1 MDKQVSVLLIFYI
14 LSCSIASIP
23 ALGAM
28 SERGN
33 IVKEGWLW
41 LRGEYGKNF
50 KPRYFILMDDGPF
63 KGFIDVQ
70 ASLTQKPLI
79 NFFVEEYKIER
90 TEKFRANTF
99 IMRTFQ
105 QNMIIERIFSV
116 ESATERES
124 WVETLLSVSRKVR
137 ELENEGRGKQ
147 PVDESQL
154 FPKELFDE

>member
-33 IVKEGWLW
+33 IVKEGWLFNI
-41 LRGEYGKNF
+41 KNC

-63 KGFIDVQ
+63 KGFN
-70 ASLTQKPLI
+70 
-79 NFFVEEYKIER
+79 NFFYII
-90 TEKFRANTF
+90 RANTF